1 MLEARADGR
10 MSCPVSCPLLSVFPW
25 EAIRRRRRRLPE
37 PVRRNFFT
45 DPVGR
50 SGVCMLLQSNC
61 RDRGDRTAPTH
72 AALGL
77 RSSICVDYSRRGRER
92 KRIFKGQV
100 TSMIQGV
107 LGAQGRWRKWP
118 TPVFFSLL
126 LRPLPALGEGPH
138 PRAMTWAAGRS
149 KPSPASSNSRWGQKD
164 SQSSLMIGRLIQ
176 ANPIGPPRFAHCCGR
191 WGGGCS
197 SSAQSAGRCVECP
210 KSGVQYRRVKPCSVR
225 EDVTADSSHMG
236 LLWHRRGDRVTSRTV
251 FCLRYL
257 LHVTALREGQACNVV
272 GPGRVALGDPRGIPL
287 PAGPATSCWPTI
299 NGRYRPLRGLSK
311 EEGRLLR
318 CVSGSDAGTRTKRGT
333 SHSRDGINEDERSR
347 TRGRTNDGAL
357 WVLLGPALL
366 QSAGERP
373 FVMGWGGGGSRC
385 AVAIRAAPRTAG
397 SLAADSRC

>member
-1 MLEARADGR
+1 
-10 MSCPVSCPLLSVFPW
+10 
-25 EAIRRRRRRLPE
+25 
-37 PVRRNFFT
+37 
-45 DPVGR
+45 
-50 SGVCMLLQSNC
+50 MLLQSNC

-77 RSSICVDYSRRGRER
+77 RSSMCVDYSRRGRER
-92 KRIFKGQV
+92 KRIFKGQA
-100 TSMIQGV
+100 TSMIQRSPRRSRTV
-107 LGAQGRWRKWP
+107 AQVANSG
-118 TPVFFSLL
+118 VFFSLL

-138 PRAMTWAAGRS
+138 PRAMDVGRWRRS
-149 KPSPASSNSRWGQKD
+149 
-164 SQSSLMIGRLIQ
+164 
-176 ANPIGPPRFAHCCGR
+176 AHCSEGQSELLDDR
-191 WGGGCS
+191 SPHPGEPYWASAFRTLLRAVGTGGVPHQHS
-197 SSAQSAGRCVECP
+197 PRAGCVECP

-373 FVMGWGGGGSRC
+373 FVMGWRGGVTLCRGY
-385 AVAIRAAPRTAG
+385 
-397 SLAADSRC
+397 